1 MELILLVVKQRL
13 RTQSGLVDE
22 TLVVCTDI
30 VSVKNPLEASM
41 IWQVDRH
48 VSKTTFSILGTTAI
62 SPKLILF
69 W

>member
-41 IWQVDRH
+41 I
-48 VSKTTFSILGTTAI
+48 
-62 SPKLILF
+62 
-69 W
+69 